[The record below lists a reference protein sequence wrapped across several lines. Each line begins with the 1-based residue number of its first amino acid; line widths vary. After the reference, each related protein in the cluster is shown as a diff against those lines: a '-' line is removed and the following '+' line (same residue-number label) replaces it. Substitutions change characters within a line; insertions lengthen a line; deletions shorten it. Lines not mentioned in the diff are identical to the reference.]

1 MRHTFASPDGP
12 VEVTLERNG
21 EAFTLEGQTLVQHNR
36 GRLHL
41 TLRDGR
47 TCLAHA
53 AKVGDV
59 WWVHLN
65 GRTYKWERVEPGSAG
80 AEHEGGLVA
89 PMPGKVLEVL
99 VSEGDEV
106 ESGAPLMVLE
116 AMKME
121 HRIAATESGTI
132 ATIHHSVGEQVDAG
146 ATLIDIE
153 SPDSDE

>member
-1 MRHTFASPDGP
+1 MQHTFASSEGP
-12 VEVTLERNG
+12 VEVTLIRDG
-21 EAFTLEGQTLVQHNR
+21 EAFVLEGQTLVQHDR
-36 GRLHL
+36 GRLYL

-65 GRTYKWERVEPGSAG
+65 GRTYKWERIEPGSSG
-80 AEHEGGLVA
+80 AEDEGGLVA

-99 VSEGDEV
+99 VAQGDVV
-106 ESGAPLMVLE
+106 EAGTPLMVLE

-121 HRIAATESGTI
+121 HRIVAAADGTVV
-132 ATIHHSVGEQVDAG
+132 AVHYEAGDQVAQG
-146 ATLIDIE
+146 AVLLDLE
-153 SPDSDE
+153 

>member
-1 MRHTFASPDGP
+1 MQHTFASSEGP
-12 VEVTLERNG
+12 VEVTLTRDG
-21 EAFTLEGQTLVQHNR
+21 EAYVLEGQTLVQHNR

-65 GRTYKWERVEPGSAG
+65 GRTYKWERIEPGSSG
-80 AEHEGGLVA
+80 TEDEGGLVA

-99 VSEGDEV
+99 VAQGDVV
-106 ESGAPLMVLE
+106 EAGTPLMVLE

-121 HRIAATESGTI
+121 HRIVAAADGTVV
-132 ATIHHSVGEQVDAG
+132 AVHFQAGDQVAQG
-146 ATLIDIE
+146 AVLLDLE
-153 SPDSDE
+153 

>member
-1 MRHTFASPDGP
+1 MQHIFASSEGP
-12 VEVTLERNG
+12 VEVTLGRDG
-21 EAFTLEGQTLVQHNR
+21 EAFVLEGQRLVQHNR

-65 GRTYKWERVEPGSAG
+65 GRTYKWERIEPGSSG
-80 AEHEGGLVA
+80 TEDEGGLVA

-99 VSEGDEV
+99 VEQGDVV
-106 ESGAPLMVLE
+106 EAGTPLMVLE

-121 HRIAATESGTI
+121 HRIVAAADGTVT
-132 ATIHHSVGEQVDAG
+132 AVHYAAGDQVAQG
-146 ATLIDIE
+146 AVLLDLE
-153 SPDSDE
+153 

>member
-1 MRHTFASPDGP
+1 MQHTFASSEGP
-12 VEVTLERNG
+12 VEVTLTRDG
-21 EAFTLEGQTLVQHNR
+21 EAFVLEGQTLVQHNR

-65 GRTYKWERVEPGSAG
+65 GRTYKWERIEPGSSS
-80 AEHEGGLVA
+80 AEDEGGLVA

-99 VSEGDEV
+99 VAQGDVV
-106 ESGAPLMVLE
+106 EAGTPLMVLE

-121 HRIAATESGTI
+121 HRIVAAVDGTVVTVHYE
-132 ATIHHSVGEQVDAG
+132 AGDQVAQG
-146 ATLIDIE
+146 AVLLDLE
-153 SPDSDE
+153 

>member
-1 MRHTFASPDGP
+1 MQHTFASNEGP
-12 VEVTLERNG
+12 VEVTLIRDG
-21 EAFTLEGQTLVQHNR
+21 EAFVLEGQTLVQHNR
-36 GRLHL
+36 GRLYL

-65 GRTYKWERVEPGSAG
+65 GRTYKWERIEPGSSG
-80 AEHEGGLVA
+80 AEDEGGLVA

-99 VSEGDEV
+99 VAQGDVV
-106 ESGAPLMVLE
+106 EAGTPLMVLE

-121 HRIAATESGTI
+121 HRIVAAADGTVV
-132 ATIHHSVGEQVDAG
+132 AVHYEAGDQVAQG
-146 ATLIDIE
+146 AVLLDLE
-153 SPDSDE
+153 

>member
-1 MRHTFASPDGP
+1 MQHTFASSEGP
-12 VEVTLERNG
+12 VEVTLARDG
-21 EAFTLEGQTLVQHNR
+21 EAFVLEGQRLLQHNR

-59 WWVHLN
+59 WWVHLD
-65 GRTYKWERVEPGSAG
+65 GRTYKWERIEPGSSG
-80 AEHEGGLVA
+80 AEDEGGLVA

-99 VSEGDEV
+99 VAQGDVV
-106 ESGAPLMVLE
+106 EAGTPLMVLE

-121 HRIAATESGTI
+121 HRIVAASDGKVV
-132 ATIHHSVGEQVDAG
+132 AVHYAAGDQVAQG
-146 ATLIDIE
+146 AVLLDLE
-153 SPDSDE
+153 

>member
-1 MRHTFASPDGP
+1 MQHTFASSEGP
-12 VEVTLERNG
+12 VEVTLTRDG
-21 EAFTLEGQTLVQHNR
+21 EAFVLEGQTLVQHNR
-36 GRLHL
+36 GRLRL

-65 GRTYKWERVEPGSAG
+65 GRTYKWERIEPGSSG
-80 AEHEGGLVA
+80 TEDEGGLVA

-99 VSEGDEV
+99 VAQGDVV
-106 ESGAPLMVLE
+106 EAGTPLMVLE

-121 HRIAATESGTI
+121 HRIVAAADGTVV
-132 ATIHHSVGEQVDAG
+132 AVHYEAGDQVAQG
-146 ATLIDIE
+146 AVLLDLE
-153 SPDSDE
+153 

>member
-1 MRHTFASPDGP
+1 MQHTFASSEGP
-12 VEVTLERNG
+12 VEVTLTRDG
-21 EAFTLEGQTLVQHNR
+21 EAFVLEGQTLVQHNR

-65 GRTYKWERVEPGSAG
+65 GRTYKWERIEPGSSGAG
-80 AEHEGGLVA
+80 DEGGLIA

-99 VSEGDEV
+99 VAQGDVV
-106 ESGAPLMVLE
+106 EAGTPLMVLE

-121 HRIAATESGTI
+121 HRIVAAADGTVM
-132 ATIHHSVGEQVDAG
+132 AVHYEAGDQVAQG
-146 ATLIDIE
+146 AVLLDLE
-153 SPDSDE
+153 

>member
-1 MRHTFASPDGP
+1 MQHTFASSDGP
-12 VEVTLERNG
+12 VEVTLTRDG
-21 EAFTLEGQTLVQHNR
+21 EAFVLEGQSLVQHNR

-47 TCLAHA
+47 SSLAHA

-65 GRTYKWERVEPGSAG
+65 GRTYKWERIEPGSSG
-80 AEHEGGLVA
+80 AEDEGGLVA

-99 VSEGDEV
+99 VAQGDVV
-106 ESGAPLMVLE
+106 EAGTPLMVLE

-121 HRIAATESGTI
+121 HRIVAAADGTVV
-132 ATIHHSVGEQVDAG
+132 AVHYEAGDQVAQG
-146 ATLIDIE
+146 AVLLDLE
-153 SPDSDE
+153 

>member
-1 MRHTFASPDGP
+1 MQHTFASSEGP
-12 VEVTLERNG
+12 VEVTLTRDG
-21 EAFTLEGQTLVQHNR
+21 EAFVLEGQTLVQHNR

-53 AKVGDV
+53 AKVDDV

-65 GRTYKWERVEPGSAG
+65 GRTYKWERIEPGSSG
-80 AEHEGGLVA
+80 TEDEGGLIA

-99 VSEGDEV
+99 VAQGDVV
-106 ESGAPLMVLE
+106 EAGTPLMVLE

-121 HRIAATESGTI
+121 HRIVAAADGTVV
-132 ATIHHSVGEQVDAG
+132 AVHFDAG
-146 ATLIDIE
+146 DQVAQGAVLLDLE
-153 SPDSDE
+153 

>member
-1 MRHTFASPDGP
+1 MQHTFASSEGP
-12 VEVTLERNG
+12 VEVTLTRDG
-21 EAFTLEGQTLVQHNR
+21 EAFVLEGQTLVQHNR

-59 WWVHLN
+59 WWIHLN
-65 GRTYKWERVEPGSAG
+65 GRTYKWERIEPGSSG
-80 AEHEGGLVA
+80 AEDEGGLVA

-99 VSEGDEV
+99 VAQGDV
-106 ESGAPLMVLE
+106 VQAGTPLMVLE

-121 HRIAATESGTI
+121 HRIVAAADGTVV
-132 ATIHHSVGEQVDAG
+132 AVHYEAGDQVAQG
-146 ATLIDIE
+146 AVLLDLE
-153 SPDSDE
+153 

>member
-1 MRHTFASPDGP
+1 MQHTFASSEGP
-12 VEVTLERNG
+12 VEVTLTRDG
-21 EAFTLEGQTLVQHNR
+21 EAFVLEGQTLVQHNR
-36 GRLHL
+36 GRLRL

-65 GRTYKWERVEPGSAG
+65 GRTYKWERIEPGSSG
-80 AEHEGGLVA
+80 TEDEGGLIA

-99 VSEGDEV
+99 VAQGDV
-106 ESGAPLMVLE
+106 VQAGTPLMVLE

-121 HRIAATESGTI
+121 HRIVAAADGTVV
-132 ATIHHSVGEQVDAG
+132 AVHYEAGDQVAQG
-146 ATLIDIE
+146 AVLLDLE
-153 SPDSDE
+153 

>member
-1 MRHTFASPDGP
+1 MQHTFASSEGP
-12 VEVTLERNG
+12 VEVTLTRDG
-21 EAFTLEGQTLVQHNR
+21 EAFVLEGQSLVQHNR

-65 GRTYKWERVEPGSAG
+65 GRTYKWERIEPGSSG
-80 AEHEGGLVA
+80 TEDEGGLVA

-99 VSEGDEV
+99 VAQGDVV
-106 ESGAPLMVLE
+106 EAGTPLMVLE

-121 HRIAATESGTI
+121 HRIVAAADGTVV
-132 ATIHHSVGEQVDAG
+132 AVHYEPGDQVAQG
-146 ATLIDIE
+146 AVLLDLE
-153 SPDSDE
+153 

>member
-1 MRHTFASPDGP
+1 MQHTFASSDGP
-12 VEVTLERNG
+12 VEVTLTRDG
-21 EAFTLEGQTLVQHNR
+21 EAFVLEGQTLVQHNR
-36 GRLHL
+36 GRLRL

-65 GRTYKWERVEPGSAG
+65 GRTYKWERIEPGSSG
-80 AEHEGGLVA
+80 AEDEGGLVA

-99 VSEGDEV
+99 VAQGDMV
-106 ESGAPLMVLE
+106 QAGTPLMVLE

-121 HRIAATESGTI
+121 HRIVAAADGTVV
-132 ATIHHSVGEQVDAG
+132 AVHYKAGDQVAQG
-146 ATLIDIE
+146 AVLLDLE
-153 SPDSDE
+153 

>member
-1 MRHTFASPDGP
+1 MQHTFASSDGP
-12 VEVTLERNG
+12 VEVTLTRDG
-21 EAFTLEGQTLVQHNR
+21 EAFVLEGQTLVQHNR

-41 TLRDGR
+41 SLRNGR

-65 GRTYKWERVEPGSAG
+65 GRTYKWERIEPGSSG
-80 AEHEGGLVA
+80 AEDEGGLVA

-99 VSEGDEV
+99 VAQGDAV
-106 ESGAPLMVLE
+106 EAGTPLMVLE

-121 HRIAATESGTI
+121 HRIVAAADGTVV
-132 ATIHHSVGEQVDAG
+132 AVHYEAGDQVAQG
-146 ATLIDIE
+146 AVLLDLE
-153 SPDSDE
+153 

>member
-1 MRHTFASPDGP
+1 MQHTFASSEGP
-12 VEVTLERNG
+12 VEVTLTRDG
-21 EAFTLEGQTLVQHNR
+21 KAFVLEGQTLVQHNR

-65 GRTYKWERVEPGSAG
+65 GRTYKWERIEPGSSG
-80 AEHEGGLVA
+80 TEDEGGLVA

-99 VSEGDEV
+99 VAQGDVV
-106 ESGAPLMVLE
+106 EAGTPLMVLE

-121 HRIAATESGTI
+121 HRIVAAADGTVV
-132 ATIHHSVGEQVDAG
+132 AVHFEAGDQVAQG
-146 ATLIDIE
+146 AVLLDLE
-153 SPDSDE
+153 

>member
-1 MRHTFASPDGP
+1 MQHTFASSEGP
-12 VEVTLERNG
+12 VEVTLTRDG
-21 EAFTLEGQTLVQHNR
+21 EAFVLEGQTLVQHNR
-36 GRLHL
+36 GRLRL

-65 GRTYKWERVEPGSAG
+65 GRTYKWERIEPGSSG
-80 AEHEGGLVA
+80 TEDEGGLVA

-99 VSEGDEV
+99 VAQGDVV
-106 ESGAPLMVLE
+106 EAGTPLMVLE

-121 HRIAATESGTI
+121 HRIVAAADGTVV
-132 ATIHHSVGEQVDAG
+132 AVHFEAGDQVAQG
-146 ATLIDIE
+146 AVLLDLE
-153 SPDSDE
+153 

>member
-1 MRHTFASPDGP
+1 MQHTFASSEGP
-12 VEVTLERNG
+12 VEVTLTRDG
-21 EAFTLEGQTLVQHNR
+21 KAFVLEGQTLVQHNR
-36 GRLHL
+36 GRLRL

-65 GRTYKWERVEPGSAG
+65 GRTYKWERIEPGSSG
-80 AEHEGGLVA
+80 TEDEGGLVA

-99 VSEGDEV
+99 VAQGDVV
-106 ESGAPLMVLE
+106 EAGTPLMVLE

-121 HRIAATESGTI
+121 HRIVAAADGTVV
-132 ATIHHSVGEQVDAG
+132 AVHFEAGDQVAQG
-146 ATLIDIE
+146 AVLLDLE
-153 SPDSDE
+153 

>member
-1 MRHTFASPDGP
+1 MQHTFASSEGP
-12 VEVTLERNG
+12 VEVTLTRDG
-21 EAFTLEGQTLVQHNR
+21 EAYVLEGQTLVQHNR

-65 GRTYKWERVEPGSAG
+65 GRTYKWERIEPGSSG
-80 AEHEGGLVA
+80 AEDEGGLVA

-99 VSEGDEV
+99 VAQGDVV
-106 ESGAPLMVLE
+106 EAGTPLMVLE

-121 HRIAATESGTI
+121 HRIVAAADGTVV
-132 ATIHHSVGEQVDAG
+132 AVHFQAGDQVAQG
-146 ATLIDIE
+146 AVLLDLE
-153 SPDSDE
+153 